1 MGEPAVTD
9 TRSVLVKRP
18 ARAPLPVKE
27 FKGKADPDWCPGC
40 GDFGVLNAL
49 KTAVSELGLR
59 PEEVLTISGIGC
71 SSNLPG
77 YINTY
82 GMHTLHGR
90 ALAVATGAQLGNHG
104 LTVVVTGGD
113 GDGFGIGG
121 NHFVHAMRRNVDL
134 TYIVMDNQI
143 YGLTTGQVSPTSR
156 KGMKTKST
164 PHGSVENP
172 VNAIPL
178 AVVCGAT
185 YVARGFSGQQKHL
198 IELIKGAIE
207 HKGFSFV
214 DVFSPCVTYN
224 KENTHEFF
232 KQRTRKLE
240 EMGHDPSDFQAA
252 IEKGRMWGEDIPIGL
267 FYRNEDAPTLDE
279 MEPVLAGG
287 SPLSHRPLDVSVENA
302 RAVIAELM

>member
-1 MGEPAVTD
+1 
-9 TRSVLVKRP
+9 
-18 ARAPLPVKE
+18 
-27 FKGKADPDWCPGC
+27 
-40 GDFGVLNAL
+40 
-49 KTAVSELGLR
+49 
-59 PEEVLTISGIGC
+59 
-71 SSNLPG
+71 
-77 YINTY
+77 
-82 GMHTLHGR
+82 
-90 ALAVATGAQLGNHG
+90 
-104 LTVVVTGGD
+104 
-113 GDGFGIGG
+113 
-121 NHFVHAMRRNVDL
+121 MRRNVDL

-224 KENTHEFF
+224 QENTHEFF

-252 IEKGRMWGEDIPIGL
+252 IEKGGMWGEDIPIGL
-267 FYRNEDAPTLDE
+267 FYRNEDAPALDE
-279 MEPVLAGG
+279 MEPVLADG